1 MILAP
6 SLKAVFA
13 APINPLAFTYYIYET
28 SDPAASGEKSWGK
41 TNLSP
46 FMITLENAE
55 CRWRDVLFVLQAA
68 PPTNP

>member
-6 SLKAVFA
+6 LTEGRFA

-28 SDPAASGEKSWGK
+28 SDPAASGKKSWGK

-46 FMITLENAE
+46 FMITLENA
-55 CRWRDVLFVLQAA
+55 DAGGGMFF
-68 PPTNP
+68 PTASRANP